1 MALSPELAA
10 WRKGQRETLL
20 QARQAVPAAQRAAW
34 SASIND
40 WLDAGLGHLRGD
52 GVLGLCWPFK
62 AEFDARHFAAR
73 IRRCGM
79 QTALPVVRGAG
90 LGLEFRVWAPGTALE
105 RGVYGI
111 PFPRDSA
118 TVLPDLLLV
127 PPVGM
132 DAQGFRLGYGGGY
145 CDRTLAAQHPRPL
158 CVAVGFEISR
168 IPSIQPQAHDIGM
181 DALVTERGL
190 HIKGHA
196 GLETV
201 DPARF
206 SQQLQMLKETR
217 ARTSGQGRVAG
228 A

>member
-1 MALSPELAA
+1 MALGPELAA

-20 QARQAVPAAQRAAW
+20 AVRQAVPAAERAAW
-34 SASIND
+34 SASINE
-40 WLDAGLGHLRGD
+40 WLDVGLGHLGH
-52 GVLGLCWPFK
+52 GVVLGLCWPFK
-62 AEFDARHFAAR
+62 AEFDARHFAAP
-73 IRRCGM
+73 IRRCGV

-90 LGLEFRVWAPGTALE
+90 LGLEFRIWSPDTALE

-118 TVLPDLLLV
+118 TALPDLLLI
-127 PPVGM
+127 PPVGI

-145 CDRTLAAQHPRPL
+145 FDRTLATQHPRPL

-190 HIKGHA
+190 HMKVNA

-206 SQQLQMLKETR
+206 RQQLQMLKETR
-217 ARTSGQGRVAG
+217 ANTSGQGRVAG
-228 A
+228 S

>member
-10 WRKGQRETLL
+10 WRRAQRETLL
-20 QARQAVPAAQRAAW
+20 AARQAVPAAVHAAC
-34 SASIND
+34 SVSID
-40 WLDAGLGHLRGD
+40 AWLDAGLGHLGGD
-52 GVLGLCWPFK
+52 VVLGLCWPFK

-73 IRRCGM
+73 LRRCGV
-79 QTALPVVRGAG
+79 QTALPVVHGTG
-90 LGLEFRVWAPGTALE
+90 QGLEFRLWSPGTAME

-127 PPVGM
+127 PPVGI
-132 DAQGFRLGYGGGY
+132 DTQGFRLGYGGGY
-145 CDRTLAAQHPRPL
+145 FDRTLAAQHPRPV

-190 HIKGHA
+190 QVVGNT

-201 DPARF
+201 DAAGFRLRLHMRRAARA
-206 SQQLQMLKETR
+206 Q
-217 ARTSGQGRVAG
+217 ASG
-228 A
+228 

>member
-10 WRKGQRETLL
+10 WRKAQRTTLL
-20 QARQAVPAAQRAAW
+20 AARQAVPAAVHAAC
-34 SASIND
+34 SVSINA
-40 WLDAGLGHLRGD
+40 WLDAGLGHLGGD
-52 GVLGLCWPFK
+52 VVLGLCWPFK

-73 IRRCGM
+73 LRRRGV
-79 QTALPVVRGAG
+79 QTALPVVRGG
-90 LGLEFRVWAPGTALE
+90 GQGLEFRLWSPGTSLA

-127 PPVGM
+127 PPVGI
-132 DAQGFRLGYGGGY
+132 DTQGFRLGYGGGY
-145 CDRTLAAQHPRPL
+145 FDRTLAAQHPRPV

-168 IPSIQPQAHDIGM
+168 IPSIQAQAHDIGM

-190 HIKGHA
+190 QVVGNT

-201 DPARF
+201 DAAGFRLRLHMRRAAR
-206 SQQLQMLKETR
+206 
-217 ARTSGQGRVAG
+217 AHASG
-228 A
+228 

>member
-1 MALSPELAA
+1 VALSPELAA
-10 WRKGQRETLL
+10 WRRAQRETLL
-20 QARQAVPAAQRAAW
+20 AARQAVPVAVRAAC
-34 SASIND
+34 SVSINA
-40 WLDAGLGHLRGD
+40 WLDAGLGHLGGD
-52 GVLGLCWPFK
+52 VLLGLCWPFK

-73 IRRCGM
+73 LRRCGV

-90 LGLEFRVWAPGTALE
+90 HGLEFRLWSPGTSLE

-127 PPVGM
+127 PPVGI
-132 DAQGFRLGYGGGY
+132 DIRGFRLGYGGGY
-145 CDRTLAAQHPRPL
+145 FDRTLAAQHPRPV

-190 HIKGHA
+190 QMMGNT

-201 DPARF
+201 DPAEFR
-206 SQQLQMLKETR
+206 LRLHTR
-217 ARTSGQGRVAG
+217 RAARAQASE
-228 A
+228 

>member
-1 MALSPELAA
+1 VALSPALAA
-10 WRKGQRETLL
+10 WRKAQRETLL
-20 QARQAVPAAQRAAW
+20 AVRQAVPAAERAGW
-34 SASIND
+34 SASINE
-40 WLDAGLGHLRGD
+40 WLDAGLGHLGH
-52 GVLGLCWPFK
+52 GVVLGLCWPFK

-73 IRRCGM
+73 LRRSGV
-79 QTALPVVRGAG
+79 QTALPVVRAAG
-90 LGLEFRVWAPGTALE
+90 QGLEFRVWSPGAHME

-145 CDRTLAAQHPRPL
+145 FDRTLAAQHPRPL
-158 CVAVGFEISR
+158 CVAVGFGISR

-196 GLETV
+196 GMETV
-201 DPARF
+201 DPPRF

-217 ARTSGQGRVAG
+217 AKASGQGRTAG
-228 A
+228 S

>member
-10 WRKGQRETLL
+10 WRKAQRETLL
-20 QARQAVPAAQRAAW
+20 ATRQAVPAAVRAAC
-34 SASIND
+34 SASINA
-40 WLDAGLGHLRGD
+40 WLDAALGHLGGD
-52 GVLGLCWPFK
+52 VVLGLCWPFK

-73 IRRCGM
+73 LRRCGV
-79 QTALPVVRGAG
+79 QTALPVVRAG
-90 LGLEFRVWAPGTALE
+90 GQGLDFRVWSPGANME

-127 PPVGM
+127 PPVGI
-132 DAQGFRLGYGGGY
+132 DIRGFRLGYGGGY
-145 CDRTLAAQHPRPL
+145 FDRTLAAQHPRPV

-190 HIKGHA
+190 QMMGNT

-201 DPARF
+201 DPAEFR
-206 SQQLQMLKETR
+206 LRLHMRR
-217 ARTSGQGRVAG
+217 AARAQASE
-228 A
+228 

>member
-20 QARQAVPAAQRAAW
+20 QARQGVPAAQRAAW

-40 WLDAGLGHLRGD
+40 WLDAGLGPLRGD
-52 GVLGLCWPFK
+52 VVLGLCWPFK

-73 IRRCGM
+73 IRRCGV

-90 LGLEFRVWAPGTALE
+90 LGLAFRAWSPGTAME
-105 RGVYGI
+105 RGAYGI
-111 PFPRDSA
+111 PYPRASA
-118 TVLPDLLLV
+118 VLRPDLLLM
-127 PPVGM
+127 PPVGI

-145 CDRTLAAQHPRPL
+145 FDRTLAAQHPRPL

-190 HIKGHA
+190 HMRGNA
-196 GLETV
+196 GLEPV

-206 SQQLQMLKETR
+206 SQQLRMLKETR
-217 ARTSGQGRVAG
+217 AKTSGQGRGAG
-228 A
+228 S

>member
-10 WRKGQRETLL
+10 WRKGQRATLL
-20 QARQAVPAAQRAAW
+20 AARQAVPAAVRAAW
-34 SASIND
+34 SASINE
-40 WLDAGLGHLRGD
+40 WLDAGLGHLGH
-52 GVLGLCWPFK
+52 GVVLGLCWPFK

-73 IRRCGM
+73 LRRRGV

-90 LGLEFRVWAPGTALE
+90 LGLEFRVWSPGTALE
-105 RGVYGI
+105 RGIYGI

-118 TVLPDLLLV
+118 SVLPDLLLV

-145 CDRTLAAQHPRPL
+145 FDRTLAARHPRPL

-190 HIKGHA
+190 HMRGNA
-196 GLETV
+196 ELEPV
-201 DPARF
+201 DPAQFRK
-206 SQQLQMLKETR
+206 QLQMLNKTR
-217 ARTSGQGRVAG
+217 AKASGQGGVAG
-228 A
+228 S

>member
-10 WRKGQRETLL
+10 WRKAQRETLL
-20 QARQAVPAAQRAAW
+20 ATRQAVPAAVRAAH
-34 SASIND
+34 SVSINP
-40 WLDAGLGHLRGD
+40 WLDAGLGHLGRD
-52 GVLGLCWPFK
+52 VVLGLCWPFK

-73 IRRCGM
+73 LRRSGV
-79 QTALPVVRGAG
+79 QTALPMVRGSG
-90 LGLEFRVWAPGTALE
+90 QGLEFRIWSPGTSLE

-118 TVLPDLLLV
+118 SVLPDLLLV
-127 PPVGM
+127 PPVGI

-145 CDRTLAAQHPRPL
+145 FDRTLAAQHPSPL

-168 IPSIQPQAHDIGM
+168 IPSIHPQAHDIGM

-190 HIKGHA
+190 QIKGNA

-201 DPARF
+201 DPAQFR
-206 SQQLQMLKETR
+206 QQLQMLKASR
-217 ARTSGQGRVAG
+217 ANTSGQGRVAG
-228 A
+228 S

>member
-10 WRKGQRETLL
+10 WRRAQRETLL
-20 QARQAVPAAQRAAW
+20 AARQAVPAAVRAAC
-34 SASIND
+34 SVSINA
-40 WLDAGLGHLRGD
+40 WLDAGLGHLGGD
-52 GVLGLCWPFK
+52 MVLGFCWPFK

-73 IRRCGM
+73 LRRRGV
-79 QTALPVVRGAG
+79 QTALPVVRGG
-90 LGLEFRVWAPGTALE
+90 GQGLEFRLWSPGTAME

-118 TVLPDLLLV
+118 AVLPDLLLV
-127 PPVGM
+127 PPVGI
-132 DAQGFRLGYGGGY
+132 DTQGFRLGYGGGY
-145 CDRTLAAQHPRPL
+145 FDRTLAAQHPRPV

-190 HIKGHA
+190 QVVGNT

-201 DPARF
+201 DAAGFRLRLHMRRAARA
-206 SQQLQMLKETR
+206 Q
-217 ARTSGQGRVAG
+217 ASG
-228 A
+228 

>member
-10 WRKGQRETLL
+10 WRRAQRETLL
-20 QARQAVPAAQRAAW
+20 AARQAVPAAVRAAC
-34 SASIND
+34 SVSINA
-40 WLDAGLGHLRGD
+40 WLDAGLGHLGAD
-52 GVLGLCWPFK
+52 VVLGLCWPFK

-73 IRRCGM
+73 LRRCGV
-79 QTALPVVRGAG
+79 QTALPVVRAAG
-90 LGLEFRVWAPGTALE
+90 QGLDFRVWSPGANME

-127 PPVGM
+127 PPVGI
-132 DAQGFRLGYGGGY
+132 DIRGFRLGYGGGY
-145 CDRTLAAQHPRPL
+145 FDRTLAAQHPRPV

-190 HIKGHA
+190 QMMGNT

-201 DPARF
+201 DPAEF
-206 SQQLQMLKETR
+206 QLRLHMRR
-217 ARTSGQGRVAG
+217 AARAQASE
-228 A
+228 

>member
-1 MALSPELAA
+1 MALSPGLAA
-10 WRKGQRETLL
+10 WRKGQRATMLA
-20 QARQAVPAAQRAAW
+20 ARQAVPAAVRVAW
-34 SASIND
+34 SASINE
-40 WLDAGLGHLRGD
+40 WLDAGLGHLGH
-52 GVLGLCWPFK
+52 GVVLGLCWPFK

-73 IRRCGM
+73 LRRRGV
-79 QTALPVVRGAG
+79 QTALPMVRGSG
-90 LGLEFRVWAPGTALE
+90 QGLEFRLWSPGTKLE

-111 PFPRDSA
+111 PFPSDSA

-132 DAQGFRLGYGGGY
+132 DAQGFRLGYGGGSF
-145 CDRTLAAQHPRPL
+145 DRTLAAQHPRPV
-158 CVAVGFEISR
+158 CAAVGFEISR
-168 IPSIQPQAHDIGM
+168 IASIQPQAHDIGM

-206 SQQLQMLKETR
+206 SQQLQRLKETR
-217 ARTSGQGRVAG
+217 AKASGQGRTAG
-228 A
+228 S

>member
-1 MALSPELAA
+1 VALSPELAA

-20 QARQAVPAAQRAAW
+20 QARQAVPAAMRAAW
-34 SASIND
+34 SASING

-52 GVLGLCWPFK
+52 VVLGLCWPFK

-73 IRRCGM
+73 IRRCGV

-90 LGLEFRVWAPGTALE
+90 QGLEFRIWSPGTALE

-118 TVLPDLLLV
+118 SVLPDLLLV

-145 CDRTLAAQHPRPL
+145 FDRTLAAQHPRPL
-158 CVAVGFEISR
+158 CVALGFEISR
-168 IPSIQPQAHDIGM
+168 IPNIHPQAHDIGM
-181 DALVTERGL
+181 DALVTERSL
-190 HIKGHA
+190 QIKGHA

-206 SQQLQMLKETR
+206 RQQLQMLKETR
-217 ARTSGQGRVAG
+217 ANMSGQGRVAG